1 MPRVGLDSE
10 AVVIAAAQ
18 LADAEGLEALTL
30 ARLAG
35 RLGVRSPSLY
45 AHVGGLE
52 DLRRRVAA
60 RGARQLAEALAMA
73 AAGKSR
79 LGALRAM
86 ADTYRA
92 YARAHPGTYATLQR
106 APVEDGGEFAT
117 AARHLVDVIVAVLEG
132 YSIHGDQAIHAVRVV
147 RAALHGFVVL
157 ERDEGFRIPL
167 SVDESYE
174 RMVAVLDRGL
184 AGGPFGGSPRAP
196 PRTPRRR

>member
-1 MPRVGLDSE
+1 LD
-10 AVVIAAAQ
+10 
-18 LADAEGLEALTL
+18 
-30 ARLAG
+30 
-35 RLGVRSPSLY
+35 
-45 AHVGGLE
+45 
-52 DLRRRVAA
+52 DLRRRIAA
-60 RGARQLAEALAMA
+60 RGAGQLAEALAVA

-79 LGALRAM
+79 LDSLRAV

-106 APVEDGGEFAT
+106 APDEDGGEFAT

-132 YSIHGDQAIHAVRVV
+132 YSIHGDEAIHAVRVV

-184 AGGPFGGSPRAP
+184 ARGAFGG
-196 PRTPRRR
+196 